1 MKNITEALAEFRENL
16 LDNDYP
22 LGIDEILGYIQYFF
36 DGDRKVK
43 SKIDT
48 YLDDYYEMFECA
60 RKFYKVKDLIDEQFY
75 MNEGE

>member
-1 MKNITEALAEFRENL
+1 MISTTEKLAEFRENL

-36 DGDRKVK
+36 EDDRKVK

-48 YLDDYYEMFECA
+48 YLNDYYEMFNCA
-60 RKFYKVKDLIDEQFY
+60 QKFYKVKDLIDEQFY
-75 MNEGE
+75 MDEG